1 MYCGYRRSAQG
12 SLSILWTILKRAKI
26 VFTFIETLAIL
37 SWHYLK
43 LKWFYP
49 GDLFS
54 PSCVWALFECPV
66 SWCVLPPLCAS
77 SYRRKMM
84 GLHCP
89 WAPNNALWRHLPK
102 AILSRPIPALDR
114 QTESVG
120 QTVLRHS
127 PYGKAGPP
135 LTDTTG
141 CQLICHV
148 LSRSFWMCSLYNRK
162 DVEVVTAHRSWT
174 TCQAKGKWRTPS
186 VIGATQLAHDSST
199 PTPATKPP
207 RSDEIVSQVA
217 FCRWIW
223 ATLSIPTVWKK
234 PAELRQQLLPCVWRP
249 PTCCKAA
256 KRCWHFLQSWQC
268 GREAFSWPGN
278 VSQAP
283 SICWEPGAVTEDGAA
298 LFKTLMR
305 FNIRDHCNNEC
316 LC

>member
-12 SLSILWTILKRAKI
+12 SVSILWTILKRAKI

-43 LKWFYP
+43 RKWFYP

-54 PSCVWALFECPV
+54 PSCVWALFEYPV
-66 SWCVLPPLCAS
+66 SWCVLPPLRAT

-162 DVEVVTAHRSWT
+162 DVEVMTAHRSWT

-186 VIGATQLAHDSST
+186 VIDATQLAHDSST
-199 PTPATKPP
+199 PTPAAKKWWDCFSSCLLTLNLGHPQYSNSLKKTK
-207 RSDEIVSQVA
+207 
-217 FCRWIW
+217 
-223 ATLSIPTVWKK
+223 T
-234 PAELRQQLLPCVWRP
+234 AELRQQLLPCVWRP

-256 KRCWHFLQSWQC
+256 KRCWRFLQSWHC
-268 GREAFSWPGN
+268 GREAFSWPRN

-283 SICWEPGAVTEDGAA
+283 SICWEPGTVTEDGAA
-298 LFKTLMR
+298 RFKTLVR
-305 FNIRDHCNNEC
+305 FNIRDHCNN
-316 LC
+316 